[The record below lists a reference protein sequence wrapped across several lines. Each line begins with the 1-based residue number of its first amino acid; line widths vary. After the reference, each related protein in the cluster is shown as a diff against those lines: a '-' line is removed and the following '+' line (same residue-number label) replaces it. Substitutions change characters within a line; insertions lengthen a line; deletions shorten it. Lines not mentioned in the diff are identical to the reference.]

1 MRAGD
6 VVTITFTHRRAGE
19 RTRVETSIVLV
30 GAAAVMASAL
40 LSAGCPAAPR
50 PTFQPG
56 DGQPDA
62 AVVEPPRPDR
72 SILSRTL
79 YLVLPDRFAN
89 GDPTNDQL
97 GEPNCFD
104 PAAPLLFHGGDF
116 AGLAARRPYLREL
129 GIDMLWATPLTR
141 QVPRRGDACG
151 YHGYWA
157 DLAEPAD
164 PIDDALE
171 HRLGSST
178 ELDGLL
184 AALASDDILFVLDVV
199 VNHTGRGSRL
209 VSSRPDWF
217 HPAAG
222 CDSDETCPLSGL
234 PDFKHEVPEV
244 AAYVT
249 DTTTAWFR
257 RFAVDGL
264 RMDTAKHVPTSYF
277 ATSFL
282 PAVRSARPGVFSIA
296 EVFSDG
302 AMAQFRT
309 YFDAGFH
316 SVFHFPLRR
325 ALVDAFARGG
335 SVDPVAAVVR
345 DSFAALGAERT
356 LHMSTFL
363 DNHDVPRFLTE
374 AGSGVADAELV
385 RRYRLALA
393 ALFTLPGIPQLYYGD
408 ELGML
413 GVFPDNRR
421 DMPAW
426 AFDPAT
432 RGGARAGYAG
442 DPAAT
447 FALTR
452 RLIALRRDHAA
463 LHRGGFVEL
472 WRQNGGSA
480 NVLAYF
486 RSADDDRAFV
496 ILNNGGAAA
505 MRVPFRTNGGVRDAD
520 RAAWP
525 DGTVLHEQLG
535 LGAPATAAVTGGQI
549 HVDLPARTPAVY
561 MP

>member
-1 MRAGD
+1 
-6 VVTITFTHRRAGE
+6 VTITFTHRRAGE
-19 RTRVETSIVLV
+19 PTRVDTCIALV
-30 GAAAVMASAL
+30 GAGAVMACAL
-40 LSAGCPAAPR
+40 LSTGCPAASP
-50 PTFQPG
+50 PTFEPG
-56 DGQPDA
+56 DELRDA
-62 AVVEPPRPDR
+62 SVDVPPHPER

-97 GEPNCFD
+97 GEPDCFD
-104 PAAPLLFHGGDF
+104 PGAALLFHGGDF

-129 GIDMLWATPLTR
+129 GIDMLWATPLAR
-141 QVPRRGDACG
+141 QVPRRGNACG

-157 DLAEPAD
+157 DLADPAD
-164 PIDDALE
+164 PIDDSVE
-171 HRLGSST
+171 RRFGSSAD
-178 ELDGLL
+178 LDALL
-184 AALASDDILFVLDVV
+184 AALAADDILFVLDVV
-199 VNHTGRGSRL
+199 ANHTGRGSRL
-209 VSSRPDWF
+209 ATSRPEWF
-217 HPAAG
+217 HAAAG
-222 CDSDETCPLSGL
+222 CDSEETCPLSGL

-249 DTTTAWFR
+249 ETTSAWFR

-282 PAVRSARPGVFSIA
+282 PAVRSARPGLFSIA
-296 EVFSDG
+296 EVWSDG
-302 AMAQFRT
+302 EMAQFRK
-309 YFDAGFH
+309 YFDAGFD

-335 SVDPVAAVVR
+335 SVDPIAAVVR
-345 DSFAALGAERT
+345 DSLSALGLERT

-363 DNHDVPRFLTE
+363 ANHDVPRFLTE
-374 AGSGVADAELV
+374 AGGSVADAELV
-385 RRYRLALA
+385 RRYRLGLA

-426 AFDPAT
+426 AFDPES
-432 RGGARAGYAG
+432 RGGARSGYAG

-452 RLIALRRDHAA
+452 QLIALRRDHAA
-463 LHRGGFVEL
+463 LHRGGYVEL
-472 WRQNGGSA
+472 WRQNGGTA
-480 NVLAYF
+480 NVLAYL

-505 MRVPFRTNGGVRDAD
+505 MRVPFHTNGGIADAD

-525 DGTVLHEQLG
+525 DGTVLHDRLG
-535 LGAPATAAVTGGQI
+535 LGAPATAMVIGGQI
-549 HVDLPARTPAVY
+549 HVDLPARTPAIY